1 MILSENEIHELLT
14 IIQKNQASFVATS
27 FGSDF
32 LNDYDKN
39 ILDKYAVDWSKSYDI
54 TKDIVFNS
62 FSFGMLAQAIINQQ
76 KVKSI
81 TYKDLKQYV
90 SSGKYIPLTQIERS
104 TISSIKSQSLK
115 DIKTLNGKIFNDIN
129 QSLINNSLEAQQQL
143 LRKEIIQGSVIKKQT
158 VSQIANEIGHKTGD
172 WSRNF
177 DRIVQY
183 ISQTAYEQ
191 GKASLIK
198 QYSKTDSIIRAYKK
212 VYQGACKHCIKLY
225 LTNGLGS
232 QPIIFILS
240 ELEANG
246 NNIGRKVDEY
256 LACVPPTHPHCR
268 CSLQHIRDGE
278 EWNQEKQI
286 FELPEK
292 YVSKVE
298 RKKVLVKVGT
308 KEFYV

>member
-14 IIQKNQASFVATS
+14 IIQKNQAMFIATGY
-27 FGSDF
+27 GSEF
-32 LNDYDKN
+32 LNDYDKQ
-39 ILDKYAVDWSKSYDI
+39 ILDKYSVDWTKSYDI
-54 TKDIVFNS
+54 TKDVVFNS
-62 FSFGMLAQAIINQQ
+62 FSFGMLSQAIINQQ

-81 TYKDLKQYV
+81 TYKDLKEYV
-90 SSGKYIPLTQIERS
+90 SSGKYIPLSEIERA
-104 TISSIKSQSLK
+104 TIKNIKSQSLK

-129 QSLINNSLEAQQQL
+129 QSLINTSLEAQQQF
-143 LRKEIIQGSVIKKQT
+143 LRKEIIQDAVIKKQT

-198 QYSKTDSIIRAYKK
+198 QYSETDGIISVYKR
-212 VYQGACKHCIKLY
+212 VYQGACKHCIRLY
-225 LTNGLGS
+225 LTSGLGS
-232 QPIIFILS
+232 QPIIFNLS
-240 ELEANG
+240 DLESNG

-256 LACVPPTHPHCR
+256 KATTGPLHIHCR
-268 CSLQHIRDGE
+268 CSLQHIREGE
-278 EWNQEKQI
+278 EWNQEKQV

-298 RKKVLVKVGT
+298 RKKVLVKVGS

>member
-1 MILSENEIHELLT
+1 MILTENQIYELLT

-27 FGSDF
+27 FGQDF
-32 LNDYDKN
+32 LNDYDKT
-39 ILDKYAVDWSKSYDI
+39 ILDKYAIDWTKSYDI
-54 TKDIVFNS
+54 SKDIVFSS
-62 FSFGMLAQAIINQQ
+62 FSFGMLAQAILNQE
-76 KVKSI
+76 KIKGI
-81 TYKDLKQYV
+81 DYKDLKEYI
-90 SSGKYIPLTQIERS
+90 SSGKYIPLTQIEKS
-104 TISSIKSQSLK
+104 TINSIKNQSLK
-115 DIKTLNGKIFNDIN
+115 DIKTLNSKIFNDVN
-129 QSLINNSLEAQQQL
+129 QSLIDSSLEAQQNF
-143 LRKEIIQGSVIKKQT
+143 LRKEIIDSSVIKKLT

-198 QYSKTDSIIRAYKK
+198 KYSTDDSIIKVYKK
-212 VYQGACKHCIKLY
+212 VYQGACKHCIRLY

-232 QPIIFILS
+232 KPIIFILS

-246 NNIGRKVDEY
+246 NNIGRKTEDY
-256 LACVPPTHPHCR
+256 KPTLGPLHPHCR

-292 YVSKVE
+292 YVSKVV
-298 RKKVLVKVGT
+298 RKKVLVKVGS